1 MPGLASD
8 WGLWSMKNRQQLGIQ
23 EESKSSCCY
32 SCSRKATAQ
41 IATSDSYMKTEIT
54 FFTDFF
60 PLWFQQ
66 NFFHHSRACH
76 SLVHDASGQH
86 GVSSLDATVSKHWSN
101 WKGYC
106 RLPQFLPFTFSIT
119 GTKQQISLRNILW
132 EPSENGGSGLL
143 MCPAFPMAE
152 GAMVFLR
159 EAEMLNTRWSM
170 GSPDKEEISHPRC
183 HYGPLMRNMQ
193 LQSSRPVLPLTCRR
207 HYFQMTTCCTLVT
220 LWISVSNPAA
230 PISLFRSEHNDF
242 GLRLLNNLEKN
253 RSNRMQSSE

>member
-1 MPGLASD
+1 MPGLVSD

-32 SCSRKATAQ
+32 SCSQKATAQ

-76 SLVHDASGQH
+76 SIVHDASGQH
-86 GVSSLDATVSKHWSN
+86 EVSSLDATVSKHWSN

-106 RLPQFLPFTFSIT
+106 RLLNQEEEFSVLPQFLPFTFSIT
-119 GTKQQISLRNILW
+119 GTKQQVSLRNILW

-143 MCPAFPMAE
+143 MCPVFPMAE

-159 EAEMLNTRWSM
+159 
-170 GSPDKEEISHPRC
+170 GSWDAKHSVIHGKPRQGGNISPKMPLWPPDEKYAIPVFLPSTSSHLPSTLLPR
-183 HYGPLMRNMQ
+183 
-193 LQSSRPVLPLTCRR
+193 RR
-207 HYFQMTTCCTLVT
+207 L
-220 LWISVSNPAA
+220 AA
-230 PISLFRSEHNDF
+230 PYSRF
-242 GLRLLNNLEKN
+242 GFQFQTQLP
-253 RSNRMQSSE
+253 QSPCSGQNIMILA